1 MNVADYIRK
10 KEQAQKNAS
19 NNQSN
24 ASNNQSNANNY
35 QNNQNQN
42 QNMSPQDAIGK
53 YSNMSEGDLMQE
65 LFREG
70 SVSSGKISA
79 QELDNFYNSASGYF
93 SEEQRN
99 KMRVL
104 IEQLK
109 RS

>member
-10 KEQAQKNAS
+10 KQQAQN
-19 NNQSN
+19 
-24 ASNNQSNANNY
+24 NANNN
-35 QNNQNQN
+35 QNNQNP
-42 QNMSPQDAIGK
+42 NMSPQDALNK

-70 SVSSGKISA
+70 SVSSGKISG
-79 QELDNFYNSASGYF
+79 QELDNFYNSASGYLN
-93 SEEQRN
+93 EEQRN
-99 KMRVL
+99 KMRML